1 MNWLVRKTPCHVGAV
16 AVCGTDVNKSG
27 RNVERNARWKLQL
40 PTRGELLPI
49 FLNAFPLSIP
59 NLEIDA
65 LQIPYDKE
73 TLDDLRSSHSA
84 THTFRRQGDHINIFS
99 SDGEFPKSGQR
110 LKIELKNNYDIFCA
124 LVKDGLLRH
133 LAALGRNPSG
143 FKPIELVSAKAEDNL
158 LIPILGPS
166 FPFSIRAKYTIDTR
180 TLGGQPCLVIDCTT
194 RREVEEDGLFFINSG
209 FDLVGRYVVTK
220 KGGGHRSLLGKVKCC
235 EGEMLYVARPDGQ
248 VVEVMANDI
257 HMEASRSNFDDY
269 ILHTHGRHK
278 DAIVERIRQV
288 ISRFNGGENKKA
300 RIDNLKKYIQSTNIS
315 MIDGTRI
322 EIENTPNVQKD
333 CGQLQKPVFVFNDNG
348 EADWAEKGLSHNGP
362 YTKRTFD
369 RNNPSICVICAQHDK
384 GRVEQFVRKLLKGI
398 SSSKYFTNGLEGKFT
413 LGTSR
418 VEVFATASDNVGAY
432 KDAIEAAIRKKA
444 DDGGR
449 WDLALVQVRQ
459 SFKRLKVTENPYYLG
474 KSLFFL
480 HQVPVQD
487 FTMELLAQSDYSL
500 GYSLNNMAL
509 ACYAKMGGVPWLL
522 KSSPTLSHELVIG
535 IGSANIGQERSG
547 DTQRIM
553 GITTVFSGDGS
564 YIVSNTSK
572 AVKPEAYCDALSTVL
587 GETIEKIQKR
597 MNWQKGDSIRLI
609 FHAQVK
615 RFNRDEID
623 AVRTVIEKYRDYQ
636 IEYAF
641 LKISEDHGLHMFDSA
656 TAGAQKGRL
665 APSRGITFSLSKH
678 EVLIYLIGHREL
690 RQDSDGH
697 PRGVILDVHKDSTFK
712 DIKYLSAQLY
722 SFASHSWRSY
732 FPNPMP
738 VTISYSDLIARNLG
752 WLNQLPGW
760 SDSVMIGK
768 IGQSQWFL

>member
-1 MNWLVRKTPCHVGAV
+1 MPV
-16 AVCGTDVNKSG
+16 
-27 RNVERNARWKLQL
+27 
-40 PTRGELLPI
+40 
-49 FLNAFPLSIP
+49 FLNAFPLKVP
-59 NLEIDA
+59 EVELEA
-65 LQIPYDKE
+65 QQVPYNKE
-73 TLDDLRSSHSA
+73 TLDGFRAKHGS
-84 THTFRRQGDHINIFS
+84 THTFRRQGDNILIFS
-99 SDGEFPKSGQR
+99 GDGTFPVSGTPHAIA
-110 LKIELKNNYDIFCA
+110 LKDNFGIFCS
-124 LVKDGLLRH
+124 LVKDGLTRH
-133 LAALGRNPSG
+133 LAGLDRKPSG
-143 FKPIELVSAKAEDNL
+143 FNPIELVSTKPEDNL
-158 LIPILGPS
+158 LAPILGDAY
-166 FPFSIRAKYTIDTR
+166 PFQVYAKYTIDTR
-180 TLGGQPCLVIDCTT
+180 TVQGYPCLVIDCTT
-194 RREVEEDGLFFINSG
+194 RRLLKENGQFFLNTG
-209 FDLVGRYVVTK
+209 FDLVGRYVVTEQEDGYRK
-220 KGGGHRSLLGKVKCC
+220 LLGSVSACK
-235 EGEMLYVARPDGQ
+235 GETLYVTRPDGQ
-248 VVEVMANDI
+248 AVQVDAKDI
-257 HMEASRSNFDDY
+257 YLEASLANFDDY
-269 ILHTHGRHK
+269 ILHTHGAKK
-278 DAIVERIRQV
+278 DAIVERIRQSV
-288 ISRFNGGENKKA
+288 SIFNGGENKKS
-300 RIDNLKKYIQSTNIS
+300 RIDTLKKYIQSKTIP

-322 EIENTPNVQKD
+322 EIDDSPDIEKD
-333 CGQLQKPVFVFNDNG
+333 CGQMQKPVFVFNDNG
-348 EADWAEKGLSHNGP
+348 ETDWVEKGLVQYGP

-369 RNNPSICVICAQHDK
+369 RNDPSICVICAQHDK

-398 SSSKYFTNGLEGKFT
+398 SSSKYFRNGLEGKFA

-418 VEVFATASDNVGAY
+418 VEVFATATDSVDAY
-432 KDAIEAAIRKKA
+432 KNAIEAAIRKKA

-459 SFKRLKVTENPYYLG
+459 SFKKLKVAENPYYLG

-487 FTMELLAQSDYSL
+487 FTIELLAQSDYSL

-535 IGSANIGQERSG
+535 IGSANIGQERG
-547 DTQRIM
+547 ADNQRIM

-572 AVKPEAYCDALSTVL
+572 AVAPEAYCEALTAVL
-587 GETIEKIQKR
+587 VETIEKIQKR
-597 MNWQKGDSIRLI
+597 MNWQKGDTIRLI

-615 RFNRDEID
+615 KFNKEEIE
-623 AVRTVIEKYRDYQ
+623 AVRAVIDKYREYQ

-656 TAGAQKGRL
+656 TAGVQKGRL
-665 APSRGITFSLSKH
+665 APLRGKTFKLSKH
-678 EVLIYLIGHREL
+678 EMLVYLIGQREL
-690 RQDSDGH
+690 RQDTDGH

-760 SDSVMIGK
+760 NDSVMIGK